1 MKSNPQAIQS
11 VERAFALLEAMAE
24 AGGEAGITELAAT
37 TDLPLPTIHR
47 SIQTLVSLGYLRQAP
62 NRRYALGAR
71 LLYLG
76 DAAGRGVSSWV
87 RPRLIELA
95 EMCGESVNL
104 AVLDGDQVAYI
115 SQAPSKHSMRMFT
128 EVGRRVLPHAS
139 AVGKAMLANLS
150 DADAQN
156 IIVRTGLPRFTQNTF
171 TTWDSLRNS
180 LSITR
185 ARGYAIDDG
194 EQEVGVRCVA
204 VALPTSLRRMA
215 VSISGPESR
224 VTNSFI
230 AEYVNELKRLAQDLS
245 KEIAATT

>member
-171 TTWDSLRNS
+171 K
-180 LSITR
+180 IGR
-185 ARGYAIDDG
+185 AH
-194 EQEVGVRCVA
+194 V
-204 VALPTSLRRMA
+204 
-215 VSISGPESR
+215 
-224 VTNSFI
+224 
-230 AEYVNELKRLAQDLS
+230 
-245 KEIAATT
+245 